1 MNRDEQSHQPAG
13 ADRQNVQT
21 PTEVRDILA
30 YDRNHL
36 ANERTF
42 AAWLRTGLSV
52 AAGGIAVGHLV
63 PEYTRDSTVALLLGI
78 AFVLLGILVIAYGA
92 HQFARVAADLARQS
106 GRRSPAPARAVY
118 ALTAIVAVLLVAL
131 LLLLWSRRDD
141 RSGSNGSVMRAE
153 WILDPGSASASART
167 LQAPR
172 RVVAS

>member
-1 MNRDEQSHQPAG
+1 MDREAQSHESAG
-13 ADRQNVQT
+13 APRREVQT

-63 PEYTRDSTVALLLGI
+63 PEYTSDAGIALLLGI

-92 HQFARVAADLARQS
+92 HQFARVAEDLARQS

-141 RSGSNGSVMRAE
+141 RPATIRNATSAE
-153 WILDPGSASASART
+153 RT
-167 LQAPR
+167 MDHSWAPQGER
-172 RVVAS
+172 RS

>member
-1 MNRDEQSHQPAG
+1 MNLDDQSPEHVRAM
-13 ADRQNVQT
+13 RREMQT

-63 PEYTRDSTVALLLGI
+63 PEYTSDAGIALLLGI

-92 HQFARVAADLARQS
+92 HQFARVAEDLARQS

-141 RSGSNGSVMRAE
+141 RPASIRNATSAEQTMDRAAANPA
-153 WILDPGSASASART
+153 DVRS
-167 LQAPR
+167 
-172 RVVAS
+172 